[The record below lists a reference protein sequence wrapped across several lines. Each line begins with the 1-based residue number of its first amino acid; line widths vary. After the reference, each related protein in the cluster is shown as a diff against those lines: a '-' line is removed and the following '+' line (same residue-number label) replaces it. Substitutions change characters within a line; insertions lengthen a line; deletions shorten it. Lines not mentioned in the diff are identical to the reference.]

1 MLAPPGAVDSERDVA
16 ACRTRRPGQRFR
28 RATKIVIVL
37 TARAERRRARPSG
50 AAGGTQPHRGPR
62 RRSSMIAGSCLANL
76 LSIRGVPEEIAQSA
90 ARLIAEDGL
99 DYASAKR
106 KAARQLFGDTR
117 VAGEWLPDN
126 DLIEEEL
133 REYIALFQS
142 DTQPDELRRLRE
154 AALDWM
160 RRLAEFNPYVT
171 GAVLN
176 GTANAHSDIHLQIFT
191 DNPKDVAIY
200 LLNQNVQYD
209 VSETRHF
216 AGRAD
221 VETLS
226 FLWRPRRDMDAIG
239 VHVALYASDDLRG
252 AVKADAR
259 ARRAGRRRRVAR
271 CSKPATRLPNRND
284 STMMMKRMLAVALVA
299 AAAIGGGLA
308 AGHWFRGGS
317 ADATVWRP
325 PHRAHRPR
333 RPVRQPGRAAVGRG
347 AHRCGRQAGDA
358 RVVQGPEGRGE
369 FLGIV
374 VRPVRPGDAGTRRAV
389 ASI

>member
-1 MLAPPGAVDSERDVA
+1 MSRKPLVD
-16 ACRTRRPGQRFR
+16 P
-28 RATKIVIVL
+28 
-37 TARAERRRARPSG
+37 RRAR
-50 AAGGTQPHRGPR
+50 
-62 RRSSMIAGSCLANL
+62 
-76 LSIRGVPEEIAQSA
+76 EEIAQSA

-133 REYIALFQS
+133 REYLALFQS

-154 AALDWM
+154 IALDWM

-171 GAVLN
+171 GAVLH
-176 GTANAHSDIHLQIFT
+176 GTANEHSDIHLQIFT

-226 FLWRPRRDMDAIG
+226 FLWRPRRDVDAIG
-239 VHVALYASDDLRG
+239 IHVALYASDDLRG
-252 AVKADAR
+252 AGKADAR
-259 ARRAGRRRRVAR
+259 GRVAR
-271 CSKPATRLPNRND
+271 AD
-284 STMMMKRMLAVALVA
+284 A
-299 AAAIGGGLA
+299 AAVRAL
-308 AGHWFRGGS
+308 FEGS
-317 ADATVWRP
+317 NATSE
-325 PHRAHRPR
+325 
-333 RPVRQPGRAAVGRG
+333 
-347 AHRCGRQAGDA
+347 
-358 RVVQGPEGRGE
+358 PEG
-369 FLGIV
+369 L
-374 VRPVRPGDAGTRRAV
+374 D
-389 ASI
+389 

>member
-1 MLAPPGAVDSERDVA
+1 MNAFAPPGAVDSERKVSGAPDRP
-16 ACRTRRPGQRFR
+16 CGRRPVNDFR
-28 RATKIVIVL
+28 RDTKTIIVTDGL
-37 TARAERRRARPSG
+37 PCPAARTMDAGAGRRGGRHAAAARSGMAAIEYDCRIMSRKPLVDPRRAR
-50 AAGGTQPHRGPR
+50 
-62 RRSSMIAGSCLANL
+62 
-76 LSIRGVPEEIAQSA
+76 EEIAQSA

-133 REYIALFQS
+133 REYLALFQS

-154 AALDWM
+154 IALDWM
-160 RRLAEFNPYVT
+160 RRLTEFNPYVT

-226 FLWRPRRDMDAIG
+226 FLWRPRRDVDAIG
-239 VHVALYASDDLRG
+239 IHVALYASDDLRG

-259 ARRAGRRRRVAR
+259 GRVAR
-271 CSKPATRLPNRND
+271 ADAAALR
-284 STMMMKRMLAVALVA
+284 ALVE
-299 AAAIGGGLA
+299 
-308 AGHWFRGGS
+308 AGNAPS
-317 ADATVWRP
+317 E
-325 PHRAHRPR
+325 
-333 RPVRQPGRAAVGRG
+333 
-347 AHRCGRQAGDA
+347 
-358 RVVQGPEGRGE
+358 PE
-369 FLGIV
+369 
-374 VRPVRPGDAGTRRAV
+374 
-389 ASI
+389 

>member
-1 MLAPPGAVDSERDVA
+1 MPGGPNDGSECRA
-16 ACRTRRPGQRFR
+16 ARRTTRGRTAFGR
-28 RATKIVIVL
+28 RAIEYDCRIMSRKPLVDP
-37 TARAERRRARPSG
+37 RRAR
-50 AAGGTQPHRGPR
+50 
-62 RRSSMIAGSCLANL
+62 
-76 LSIRGVPEEIAQSA
+76 EEIAQSA

-133 REYIALFQS
+133 REYLALFQS

-154 AALDWM
+154 IALDWM

-226 FLWRPRRDMDAIG
+226 FLWRPRRDVDAIG
-239 VHVALYASDDLRG
+239 IHVALYASDDLRG
-252 AVKADAR
+252 AFTADAR
-259 ARRAGRRRRVAR
+259 GRVAR
-271 CSKPATRLPNRND
+271 ADAASLR
-284 STMMMKRMLAVALVA
+284 ALVEA
-299 AAAIGGGLA
+299 SNAP
-308 AGHWFRGGS
+308 S
-317 ADATVWRP
+317 E
-325 PHRAHRPR
+325 
-333 RPVRQPGRAAVGRG
+333 
-347 AHRCGRQAGDA
+347 
-358 RVVQGPEGRGE
+358 PE
-369 FLGIV
+369 
-374 VRPVRPGDAGTRRAV
+374 
-389 ASI
+389 